1 MTQSG
6 AGTGVPVPG
15 APVPGGSVPGGSGG
29 NRPPAGRGALTGTGP
44 GTGVPSGTGPGSRP
58 GAPLDSGPGAA
69 PAVRPADVRVPGRR
83 ISGPVWAALAIVY
96 VVWGSTYLGIR
107 VVVETMPPFLSAGA
121 RFVTAGLILAAIVAW
136 LQGPSALRATRAQL
150 GSAAVVG
157 LLLLLGG
164 NGLVV
169 LAETAVP
176 SGLAALLVAVV
187 PAWVVVLRRA
197 SGERPG
203 PGAYGGV
210 LLGLA
215 GLAVLTL
222 PGLSG
227 DVRLWGVLTVV
238 AATVLWSVGS
248 FSSSRI
254 PMPANPFATSAY
266 EMVAGG
272 LGCLLVGLGRGEQ
285 RGFLLAEV
293 SGRSWTALAYLVVF
307 GSLIAFTAYAWLLH
321 SAPLSLVATY
331 AYVNPVVA
339 VLLGSLVLGERLTWP
354 IAVGGAVV
362 VAGVCL
368 IVSTERRR

>member
-1 MTQSG
+1 MSG
-6 AGTGVPVPG
+6 A
-15 APVPGGSVPGGSGG
+15 
-29 NRPPAGRGALTGTGP
+29 
-44 GTGVPSGTGPGSRP
+44 
-58 GAPLDSGPGAA
+58 
-69 PAVRPADVRVPGRR
+69 
-83 ISGPVWAALAIVY
+83 VWGALAIVY

-107 VVVETMPPFLSAGA
+107 IVVETMPPFLSAGA
-121 RFVTAGLILAAIVAW
+121 RFILAGLILAGLVAW
-136 LQGPSALRATRAQL
+136 RQGPSALKVTRTQL
-150 GSAAVVG
+150 ASAALVG

-169 LAETAVP
+169 LAETSIP
-176 SGLAALLVAVV
+176 SGLAALLIAVV
-187 PAWVVVLRRA
+187 PTWVVLLRR
-197 SGERPG
+197 SFGERPG
-203 PGAYGGV
+203 VGAYCGV

-227 DVRLWGVLTVV
+227 DVRLWGVLTVIG
-238 AATVLWSVGS
+238 ATLMWSVGS

-254 PMPANPFATSAY
+254 PMPANPFAASAY

-272 LGCLLVGLGRGEQ
+272 IGCLLVGLGRGEQ
-285 RGFLLAEV
+285 YGFDLGEV
-293 SGRSWTALAYLVVF
+293 SARSWTALGYLVVF

-339 VLLGSLVLGERLTWP
+339 VLLGALILDEQLSWP

-362 VAGVCL
+362 VTGVCL

>member
-1 MTQSG
+1 MTTP
-6 AGTGVPVPG
+6 AADPA
-15 APVPGGSVPGGSGG
+15 APVPDVPT
-29 NRPPAGRGALTGTGP
+29 PPAGRSPAPLP
-44 GTGVPSGTGPGSRP
+44 GTP
-58 GAPLDSGPGAA
+58 A
-69 PAVRPADVRVPGRR
+69 PAPGPATRRR
-83 ISGPVWAALAIVY
+83 ISGAVWFALAIVY

-121 RFVTAGLILAAIVAW
+121 RFVVAGVVLAALLAW
-136 LQGPSALRATRAQL
+136 RHGPAVLKVTRPQL
-150 GSAAVVG
+150 ASAALVG

-169 LAETAVP
+169 LAETSVP

-187 PAWVVVLRRA
+187 PAWVVLLRTA
-197 SGERPG
+197 AGERPG
-203 PGAYGGV
+203 LGAYTGV

-227 DVRLWGVLTVV
+227 DVRIGGVLTVI
-238 AATVLWSVGS
+238 AATVMWSAGS

-254 PMPANPFATSAY
+254 PMPKNPFTASAY

-272 LGCLLVGLGRGEQ
+272 LGCLALGLVRGEQ
-285 RGFLLAEV
+285 RGLDPGAFSA
-293 SGRSWTALAYLVVF
+293 RSWTAFAYLVLF
-307 GSLIAFTAYAWLLH
+307 GSLIAFTAYAWLLQ

-339 VLLGSLVLGERLTWP
+339 VALGALLLDEALTWP
-354 IAVGGAVV
+354 IALGGAVV

-368 IVSTERRR
+368 IVSTERRPERTERRN

>member
-1 MTQSG
+1 MSD
-6 AGTGVPVPG
+6 
-15 APVPGGSVPGGSGG
+15 
-29 NRPPAGRGALTGTGP
+29 AL
-44 GTGVPSGTGPGSRP
+44 V
-58 GAPLDSGPGAA
+58 AA
-69 PAVRPADVRVPGRR
+69 EPRRR
-83 ISGPVWAALAIVY
+83 ISGAVWGALAIVY

-121 RFVTAGLILAAIVAW
+121 RFIVAGLILAGLVAW
-136 LQGPSALRATRAQL
+136 RQGASALKVTRVQL
-150 GSAAVVG
+150 ASTAVVG

-164 NGLVV
+164 NGMVV
-169 LAETAVP
+169 LAETSVP
-176 SGLAALLVAVV
+176 SGLAALLIAVV

-197 SGERPG
+197 FGERPG
-203 PGAYGGV
+203 LGAYLGV

-227 DVRLWGVLTVV
+227 DVRLWGVLTVIV
-238 AATVLWSVGS
+238 ATVMWSVGS

-254 PMPANPFATSAY
+254 PMPPNPFAASAY

-272 LGCLLVGLGRGEQ
+272 IGCLLVGLGRGEQ
-285 RGFLLAEV
+285 HGFALDEV
-293 SGRSWTALAYLVVF
+293 SGRSWTALGYLVVF
-307 GSLIAFTAYAWLLH
+307 GSVVAFTAYAWLLH

-339 VLLGSLVLGERLTWP
+339 VLLGALILHEPLTWP
-354 IAVGGAVV
+354 IALGGAVV
-362 VAGVCL
+362 VAGVFL